1 MCGGKD
7 LGLAQRFYTGARYNK
22 RDGTEAVPYEVA
34 LMRRGDFKAVIRPA
48 KIQKTVCRRVRQTV
62 FNYPR

>member
-1 MCGGKD
+1 MSKKSSQD
-7 LGLAQRFYTGARYNK
+7 FFDKL

-34 LMRRGDFKAVIRPA
+34 LMRRGDFTAVIRPA
-48 KIQKTVCRRVRQTV
+48 KIQKPVCRRVRQTV